1 MKSIALL
8 LFFAACGGSSPPP
21 APPTPPPAAPADAA
35 APVASANWFDDAM
48 IKMRGFS
55 DAMCAC
61 KDMECAKK
69 VGTDMSAWGA
79 QMEKEHPEQ
88 PKLTEEQNKTAAEI
102 GQKMGECMN
111 KFTGGGAGGGG

>member
-8 LFFAACGGSSPPP
+8 LFFAACGGSTPPP
-21 APPTPPPAAPADAA
+21 APPPPPPPAAPADA
-35 APVASANWFDDAM
+35 PVASASWFDDAM

-88 PKLTEEQNKTAAEI
+88 PKLTEEQTKTAAEI

-111 KFTGGGAGGGG
+111 KFTGGGAGG

>member
-1 MKSIALL
+1 MRSLLIAILV
-8 LFFAACGGSSPPP
+8 FFAACGGSAPPP
-21 APPTPPPAAPADAA
+21 APPTPPPAAPADA
-35 APVASANWFDDAM
+35 PVASWFDDAM

-61 KDMECAKK
+61 KDMDCAKK
-69 VGTDMSAWGA
+69 VGNDMSAWGA

-88 PKLTEEQNKTAAEI
+88 PKLTEEQTKTAAEI

-111 KFTGGGAGGGG
+111 KFTGGAGG